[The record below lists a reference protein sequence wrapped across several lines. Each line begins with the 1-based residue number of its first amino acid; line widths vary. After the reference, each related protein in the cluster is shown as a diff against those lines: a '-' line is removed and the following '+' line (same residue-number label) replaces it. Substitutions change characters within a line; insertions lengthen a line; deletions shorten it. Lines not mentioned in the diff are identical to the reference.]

1 MKTSELDDMTPFIKE
16 GYFNIYKDKEKNI
29 IFIDQCMP
37 ISSNLDILV
46 VED

>member
-1 MKTSELDDMTPFIKE
+1 MKTSDLDDMSPYIAE
-16 GYFNIYKDKEKNI
+16 GYFNIYKDEQKNV